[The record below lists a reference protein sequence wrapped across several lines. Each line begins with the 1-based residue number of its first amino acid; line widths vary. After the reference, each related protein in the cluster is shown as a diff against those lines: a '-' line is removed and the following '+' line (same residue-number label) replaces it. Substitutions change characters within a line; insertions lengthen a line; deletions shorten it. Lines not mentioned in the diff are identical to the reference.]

1 VKPYVLGAVFAR
13 GGSKGIPR
21 KNLQLLAGRPL
32 IAHAIVAARAAQ
44 SIQRLVVSTDDAEI
58 AYIARRYGAEVPF
71 MRPAELAQDDSP
83 EWSAWQHV
91 IRTLEAMEA
100 GLKIDVL
107 VSVPSTSPRR
117 VPADIDACVETLL
130 QGDADA
136 VITVAPTT
144 RSPCFNMVTLEGGYA
159 RPVMASAAILH
170 RRQDAPPIFDVTTV
184 AYAAHARFVL
194 AAPGLF
200 AGKVAA
206 VIIPRERAI
215 DIDTKFDL
223 EMARLLAARE
233 TSWGQ
238 E

>member
-1 VKPYVLGAVFAR
+1 
-13 GGSKGIPR
+13 
-21 KNLQLLAGRPL
+21 
-32 IAHAIVAARAAQ
+32 
-44 SIQRLVVSTDDAEI
+44 
-58 AYIARRYGAEVPF
+58 
-71 MRPAELAQDDSP
+71 
-83 EWSAWQHV
+83 
-91 IRTLEAMEA
+91 
-100 GLKIDVL
+100 
-107 VSVPSTSPRR
+107 
-117 VPADIDACVETLL
+117 
-130 QGDADA
+130 
-136 VITVAPTT
+136 
-144 RSPCFNMVTLEGGYA
+144 VTLEGGYA
-159 RPVMASAAILH
+159 RPVMASAAVLH
-170 RRQDAPPIFDVTTV
+170 RRQEAPPIFDMTTV